1 MIDITQFIA
10 WVKQHVDGEFYP
22 LFFPDTAS
30 DDCIVVNFSEV
41 LGRQGTVKDMT
52 CSFLV
57 RSSHPQ
63 NAIKKCGELIN
74 TLDKQTRLVFGNI
87 QIILL
92 LAQQGTGQFMGIDD
106 NSRSVFQADFKMLVT
121 RTDILN

>member
-1 MIDITQFIA
+1 MIDITEFID
-10 WVKQHVDGEFYP
+10 WVSPQVNGEFYP

-30 DDCIVVNFSEV
+30 DDCIVVNFNEV
-41 LGRQGTVKDMT
+41 LGSKGTVKDMT

-63 NAIKKCGELIN
+63 AAISKCGELIKV
-74 TLDKQTRLVFGNI
+74 LDKRTNLFFGNT

-92 LAQQGTGQFMGIDD
+92 LAQQGSGQFRGIDE

-121 RTDILN
+121 KTDVLN